1 MSERPEDEIP
11 ATDLELP
18 AIEFDSPG
26 RFAIHNPA
34 AETTLSAKPEPAPFQ
49 LGKHQT
55 LERFASADLA
65 RAHALALLQQAR
77 RRICIYSGDLEPW
90 LYNHSSV
97 QDACTQLLLASPR
110 NQLHILVQDVRRA
123 VQDGHRLI
131 NLSRRLSSNCS
142 IRRVNPEHP
151 ASEGSFLLVDD
162 CALWI
167 RPEPG
172 QYAGYVYYS
181 NPGRLRQQ
189 LQLFEQAWSYS
200 LSDPDLRSFLL

>member
-11 ATDLELP
+11 APDLELP

-34 AETTLSAKPEPAPFQ
+34 AEPATAARLEPAPFQ
-49 LGKHQT
+49 LGQHQA
-55 LERFASADLA
+55 LERFASAEPA
-65 RAHALALLQQAR
+65 RAHALALLQQAK
-77 RRICIYSGDLEPW
+77 RRICIYSNDLEPW
-90 LYNHSSV
+90 LYNHSSA
-97 QDACTQLLLASPR
+97 QDACSQFLLASPR

-142 IRRVNPEHP
+142 IRRVNPEYP
-151 ASEGSFLLVDD
+151 AGEGSFLLVDD
-162 CALWI
+162 CALWV
-167 RPEPG
+167 RPEIS
-172 QYAGYVYYS
+172 QYAGYVFYS

-189 LQLFEQAWSYS
+189 LQLFEQAWAYS